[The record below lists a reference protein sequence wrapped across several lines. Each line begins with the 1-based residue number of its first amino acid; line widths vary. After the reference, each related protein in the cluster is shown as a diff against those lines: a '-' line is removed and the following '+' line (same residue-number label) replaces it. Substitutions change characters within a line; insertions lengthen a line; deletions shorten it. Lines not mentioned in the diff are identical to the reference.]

1 MSNINKMGQVTFLF
15 FVALILCLTSCSA
28 TNRAVVSN
36 SANLAEYNYATMTNV
51 MGYSGSA
58 ALMDIE
64 VRVYD
69 ALSATRLQVVGDGEI
84 TSLSETQKQQLLI
97 VRFSASQSDEK
108 SVVSINFVDYM
119 TGRPVASCK
128 GSYAWGWGKN
138 HDMKV
143 ALDKAFDQ
151 MKKLF

>member
-1 MSNINKMGQVTFLF
+1 MKKIAFLF
-15 FVALILCLTSCSA
+15 AISLCIFTSCTTS
-28 TNRAVVSN
+28 RVVVSN
-36 SANLAEYNYATMTNV
+36 SANLAGYNYATMTDV

-58 ALMDIE
+58 ALMDME

-69 ALSATRLQVVGDGEI
+69 ALSATRLRVVGDGQI
-84 TSLSETQKQQLLI
+84 SQLSDTQKQQLLM
-97 VRFSASQSDEK
+97 VRFSASQNDEE

-119 TGRPVASCK
+119 TGRPIASCR
-128 GSYAWGWGKN
+128 GAFGMGWTKD

-143 ALDKAFDQ
+143 AIDRALEQ

>member
-1 MSNINKMGQVTFLF
+1 MVG
-15 FVALILCLTSCSA
+15 
-28 TNRAVVSN
+28 SN
-36 SANLAEYNYATMTNV
+36 SANLAGYNYATMTDV

-58 ALMDIE
+58 ALMDME

-69 ALSATRLQVVGDGEI
+69 ALSATRLRVIGDGQI
-84 TSLSETQKQQLLI
+84 IQLSDAQKQQLLM
-97 VRFSASQSDEK
+97 VRFSASQNDEE

-119 TGRPVASCK
+119 TGRPIASCR
-128 GSYAWGWGKN
+128 GAYGMGWTKD

-143 ALDKAFDQ
+143 AIDRAFEQ